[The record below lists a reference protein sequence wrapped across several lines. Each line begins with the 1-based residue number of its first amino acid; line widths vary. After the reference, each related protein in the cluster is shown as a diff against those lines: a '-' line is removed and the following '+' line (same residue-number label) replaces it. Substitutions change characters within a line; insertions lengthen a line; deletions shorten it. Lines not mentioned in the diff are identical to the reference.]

1 MKQRIFQILKW
12 SGIGFIFFFLI
23 LLIVAQLYEDKIGE
37 LVVKELNKSLKQP
50 ITVENVD
57 LTLVRTFPDASVIL
71 NQVSMPDSK
80 NGILLNAKTLSLNF
94 GFLSLFQDVIDIES
108 VVVADG
114 SLNILK
120 DKNGKPNYDVLIT
133 SDETSNKETEVQID
147 LQNATLRNMYAI
159 YEDKQFQQ
167 SGILRIESLKL
178 SGAFSNQQ
186 FELESTA
193 EIEIEFLNTKDG
205 EILSGRHIAY
215 ETVAKVDLDK
225 GEYDLQNTNL
235 YVEANKF
242 TVNGK
247 MITGNDFTDF
257 DVSLK
262 GIDGNL
268 YSVISLLPKKQ
279 ITALEDFSS
288 RGNFHI
294 ESSVKGRL
302 SKTSMPEIDLKFGL
316 KDGYVN
322 SKRLQ
327 NELKNVSF
335 EVEVENAKKSSTG
348 KGFVEM
354 TQFVGE
360 LLGERL
366 EASLFVEDISN
377 PLIDF
382 RFQGKIPME
391 AVFGFFGDEEF
402 VQEGSGAMEFKGIIL
417 EGYYEDMLSLSKVKN
432 IIANGLITFED
443 MSLKIK
449 DEKVSLSG
457 GEIFINNNNL
467 QINNLDIEV
476 AQNDLQLKGTFQ
488 NLLPVLL
495 KDSTTADDIKLIF
508 DTEVNSEKIDL
519 DKLLAFVE
527 KVQEQ
532 PEERKKEPS
541 RDVTLMEKGNVTASP
556 YYEFL
561 KLFDGDFVINVGNFK
576 YDNVKAQ
583 GSSGNL
589 TVDNGR
595 VVLQNIQI
603 DDFEIDKIVAK
614 DFTGNLAFQGKMMI
628 AKDVSVETMGGTIKM
643 TSNIYLDEETFF
655 DGFIECINLDGY
667 TLFNQLDNFGQDV
680 IVDKNIKG
688 DFDAKIRLKNYWDQD
703 GNVLYD
709 KLYALA
715 DLTITDGE
723 IIDFDLFTDFA
734 KFVKIE
740 DLKNVKF
747 TETRNQLEF
756 KDSRLTIPAMFIQN
770 NAVNMTIAGWQ
781 DYDLD
786 FDYNI
791 KINAGQTIA
800 NKFKRFN
807 PKRKAIKS
815 KRDGWFNIYVHV
827 FGDVND
833 YDFEYSKKSVEAAL
847 ETDMNTKFK
856 QIQNDILTEFKEN
869 ALEEPE
875 DWKNNELE
883 ENKK

>member
-12 SGIGFIFFFLI
+12 SGIGFIIFFLI
-23 LLIVAQLYEDKIGE
+23 LLIIAQIYEDKIGE
-37 LVVKELNKSLKQP
+37 LVVKELNKSLKKP

-71 NQVSMPDSK
+71 SQVSMPDTKS
-80 NGILLNAKTLSLNF
+80 GILLNAKTLSLNF
-94 GFLSLFQDVIDIES
+94 GFLSLFQDEIDIES

-120 DKNGKPNYDVLIT
+120 DKNGKTNYDVFIAFDES
-133 SDETSNKETEVQID
+133 SDKETEVQID

-167 SGILRIESLKL
+167 SGILHIESLKL

-186 FELESTA
+186 FDLESTA

-225 GEYDLQNTNL
+225 GEYDLKNTNL

-247 MITGNDFTDF
+247 IITTDDFTDF
-257 DVSLK
+257 DVSFK

-294 ESSVKGRL
+294 ESNVKGRL
-302 SKTSMPEIDLKFGL
+302 SKTSMPEIDLTFGL

-322 SKRLQ
+322 SKRLK

-335 EVEVENAKKSSTG
+335 EVRVENDEKSATG
-348 KGFVEM
+348 KAFVEM

-360 LLGERL
+360 LLDEKL
-366 EASLFVEDISN
+366 EAMLFVEDIEN

-402 VQEGSGAMEFKGIIL
+402 VQDGSGAMEFKGVIL
-417 EGYYEDMLSLSKVKN
+417 EGYYKDMLSLSGIRN
-432 IIANGLITFED
+432 IVANGLIAFEN
-443 MSLKIK
+443 MSLEVK
-449 DEKVSLSG
+449 DEKISLSQ
-457 GEIFINNNNL
+457 GEIYINNNNL
-467 QINNLDIEV
+467 QINNVDIKV
-476 AQNDLQLKGTFQ
+476 AQNDLQLKGMFQ

-495 KDSTTADDIKLIF
+495 KDSTTTDNVKLIF
-508 DTEVNSEKIDL
+508 DTEVKSEKIDL
-519 DKLLAFVE
+519 DELLAFVE
-527 KVQEQ
+527 KVQAE
-532 PEERKKEPS
+532 PEEPRREKS
-541 RDVTLMEKGNVTASP
+541 RDATLTEKGNVTASP

-561 KLFDGDFVINVGNFK
+561 KLFDGDFAVKVGDFK
-576 YDNVKAQ
+576 YDNVKAN

-589 TVDNGR
+589 TVENGR
-595 VVLQNIQI
+595 VILQNIVI
-603 DDFEIDKIVAK
+603 DEFELDKITAE

-628 AKDVSVETMGGTIKM
+628 AKDVRVKTMGGTIAM
-643 TSNIYLDEETFF
+643 TSNIYLDEETFL
-655 DGFIECINLDGY
+655 DGFIECTGLDGY

-680 IVDKNIKG
+680 IVDDNIRG
-688 DFDAKIRLKNYWDQD
+688 DFDAKIRLKNYWDKD

-715 DLTITDGE
+715 DVTITNGE
-723 IIDFDLFTDFA
+723 IVDFELFTDFS

-756 KDSRLTIPAMFIQN
+756 KDGRLTIPAMFIQN

-781 DYDLD
+781 DFDLD
-786 FDYNI
+786 FEYNI

-807 PKRKAIKS
+807 PKRKAIKA

-833 YDFEYSKKSVEAAL
+833 YDFEYSKATVEAAF
-847 ETDMNTKFK
+847 EADMNRKFQ
-856 QIQNDILTEFKEN
+856 QIQNDILTEFQKN

-875 DWKNNELE
+875 DWQNNELDE
-883 ENKK
+883 E

>member
-1 MKQRIFQILKW
+1 MKQRIIQILKW
-12 SGIGFIFFFLI
+12 SGIGFIFFFLV
-23 LLIVAQLYEDKIGE
+23 LLIVAQIYEDRIGE
-37 LVVKELNKSLKQP
+37 LVVKELNKSLKAP
-50 ITVENVD
+50 ITVEQVD

-71 NQVSMPDSK
+71 SQVSMPDTK

-94 GFLSLFQDVIDIES
+94 GFLSLFQEEIDIES

-120 DKNGKPNYDVLIT
+120 DKNGQVNYDVFIA
-133 SDETSNKETEVQID
+133 SEESSSSETEVQID
-147 LQNATLRNMYAI
+147 LKNATLRNVYAI

-167 SGILRIESLKL
+167 SGILHIESLNL
-178 SGAFSNQQ
+178 SGAFSTEQ
-186 FELESTA
+186 FELKSTA
-193 EIEIEFLNTKDG
+193 EIEIEFLNTKEG

-215 ETVAKVDLDK
+215 ETVAKVNLDK
-225 GEYDLQNTNL
+225 GEYALKNTNL

-247 MITGNDFTDF
+247 VTTTDDFTDF
-257 DVSLK
+257 DLSLK
-262 GIDGNL
+262 GVDGNL
-268 YSVISLLPKKQ
+268 QSVISLLPKKQ

-294 ESSVKGRL
+294 ESTLKGRL
-302 SKTSMPEIDLKFGL
+302 SKTSMPEFDLTFGL
-316 KDGYVN
+316 KEGYVN

-335 EVEVENAKKSSTG
+335 EVRIENKEKSKTG

-360 LLGERL
+360 LLGEKL
-366 EASLFVEDISN
+366 EAMLFVEDIDN

-402 VQEGSGAMEFKGIIL
+402 VQDGSGAMEFKGVIL
-417 EGYYEDMLSLSKVKN
+417 EGYYKDMLSLSGIRN
-432 IIANGLITFED
+432 IVANGLIAFED
-443 MSLKIK
+443 MSLKVK
-449 DEKVSLSG
+449 DEELSLSE
-457 GEIFINNNNL
+457 GEIYINNNNL
-467 QINNLDIEV
+467 QINNLNVEV
-476 AQNDLQLKGTFQ
+476 AQNDLQLKGSFQ

-495 KDSTTADDIKLIF
+495 KDSTTTDDVKLIF
-508 DTEVNSEKIDL
+508 DTEVNSDKIDL
-519 DKLLAFVE
+519 DALLAFVE
-527 KVQEQ
+527 KVQET
-532 PEERKKEPS
+532 PEKPQRETS
-541 RDVTLMEKGNVTASP
+541 RDATLTEKGNVTASP

-561 KLFDGDFVINVGNFK
+561 KLFDGDFRVTVGDFK
-576 YDNVKAQ
+576 YENVEAK

-595 VVLQNIQI
+595 VVLQNINVE
-603 DDFEIDKIVAK
+603 DFKIDKIVAK

-628 AKDVSVETMGGTIKM
+628 AKDVEVKTMSGTIKM
-643 TSNIYLDEETFF
+643 TSNIYLDEETFL
-655 DGFIECINLDGY
+655 DGFIECTNLDGY
-667 TLFNQLDNFGQDV
+667 TLFNQLDHFGQDV
-680 IVDKNIKG
+680 LTDKNIRG
-688 DFDAKIRLKNYWDQD
+688 TFDAKIRLKNYWDKD

-715 DLTITDGE
+715 DVTITNGE
-723 IIDFDLFTDFA
+723 IVDFDLFTDFS

-740 DLKNVKF
+740 DLKTVKF
-747 TETRNQLEF
+747 NEMRNQLEF
-756 KDSRLTIPAMFIQN
+756 KNERLTIPAMFIQN

-786 FDYNI
+786 FDYKI

-807 PKRKAIKS
+807 PKREAIKA

-827 FGDVND
+827 FGDVEN
-833 YDFEYSKKSVEAAL
+833 YDFEYSKKEVEAAL
-847 ETDMNTKFK
+847 EADMNRKYK
-856 QIQNDILTEFKEN
+856 QIQNDILTEFQEN

-875 DWKNNELE
+875 DWQNNELD
-883 ENKK
+883 ENK

>member
-12 SGIGFIFFFLI
+12 SGIGFVFFFLI
-23 LLIVAQLYEDKIGE
+23 LLIVAQLYEDRIGE
-37 LVVKELNKSLKQP
+37 LVVKELNKSLKKP

-57 LTLVRTFPDASVIL
+57 LTLVRTFPNASVIL
-71 NQVSMPDSK
+71 NQVSMPDTK
-80 NGILLNAKTLSLNF
+80 NGILLNARTLSLQF

-108 VVVADG
+108 IVIADG

-120 DKNGKPNYDVLIT
+120 NKNGKSNYDVFIT
-133 SDETSNKETEVQID
+133 SAESSDKETDVKID
-147 LQNATLRNMYAI
+147 LRNATLRNIYAI

-167 SGILRIESLKL
+167 SGILRIEKVNL
-178 SGAFSNQQ
+178 SGAFSTQQ
-186 FELESTA
+186 FDLKSTA

-215 ETVAKVDLDK
+215 ETVAKVDLEK

-235 YVEANKF
+235 YVEDNKF

-247 MITGNDFTDF
+247 IVTKANYTDF

-294 ESSVKGRL
+294 ESTVKGRL
-302 SKTSMPEIDLKFGL
+302 SKTSMPEISLTFGL
-316 KDGYVN
+316 KNGYVN
-322 SKRLQ
+322 SKRLK

-335 EVEVENAKKSSTG
+335 EVEVENEEKSSTG
-348 KGFVEM
+348 KAFVEM

-360 LLGERL
+360 LLNEKL
-366 EASLFVEDISN
+366 EASLFVEDATN

-391 AVFGFFGDEEF
+391 AVFGFLGDEEF
-402 VQEGSGAMEFKGIIL
+402 VQEGSGVMEFKNVIL
-417 EGYYEDMLSLSKVKN
+417 EGYYKDMLSMAKVRN
-432 IIANGLITFED
+432 ITANGLVAFEN

-449 DEKVSLSG
+449 EEMVNLSQ
-457 GEIFINNNNL
+457 GEIYINNNNL
-467 QINNLDIEV
+467 QINNLDV
-476 AQNDLQLKGTFQ
+476 AVAENDMQLKGTFQ

-495 KDSTTADDIKLIF
+495 KDSTLNEDIKLIF
-508 DTEVNSEKIDL
+508 DTEVKSEKIDL

-527 KVQEQ
+527 KVQEK
-532 PEERKKEPS
+532 PEIEEIKPQ
-541 RDVTLMEKGNVTASP
+541 DITLAEKGNVKASP

-561 KLFDGDFVINVGNFK
+561 KLFDGEFRVNVGSFK
-576 YDNVKAQ
+576 YDNIKAE
-583 GSSGNL
+583 GSSGDL

-595 VVLQNIQI
+595 VVLQNINI
-603 DDFEIDKIVAK
+603 ADFEIDKIVAK
-614 DFTGNLAFQGKMMI
+614 DFTGNLAFQGKMVI
-628 AKDVSVETMGGTIKM
+628 AKDVNVKTMGGTISM
-643 TSNIYLDEETFF
+643 TSNIYLDEETFV
-655 DGFIECINLDGY
+655 DGFVECTNLDGF

-680 IVDKNIKG
+680 LVDKNIKG
-688 DFDAKIRLKNYWDQD
+688 DFSAKIRLKTYWDKN

-715 DLTITDGE
+715 DVTIANGE
-723 IIDFDLFTDFA
+723 IINFSLFDEFS

-740 DLKNVKF
+740 DLKNIKF
-747 TETRNQLEF
+747 TKLDNQLEF
-756 KDSRLTIPAMFIQN
+756 KNGRLTIPAMFIQN

-781 DYDLD
+781 GFDLD

-791 KINAGQTIA
+791 KINVGQTIA
-800 NKFKRFN
+800 NKFKRYN
-807 PKRKAIKS
+807 PKRDAIKA

-827 FGDVND
+827 FGNVDK
-833 YDFEYSKKSVEAAL
+833 YDFEYSKKTVEAAL
-847 ETDMNTKFK
+847 ESDMNTKFK
-856 QIQNDILTEFKEN
+856 QIKNDILTEFKEDR
-869 ALEEPE
+869 LQEPIE
-875 DWKNNELE
+875 WKNNTIDK
-883 ENKK
+883 N

>member
-23 LLIVAQLYEDKIGE
+23 LLIVAQVYEDRIGE
-37 LVVKELNKSLKQP
+37 LVVKELNKSLKAP
-50 ITVENVD
+50 ITVEHVD
-57 LTLVRTFPDASVIL
+57 LTLVRTFPDASVVL
-71 NQVSMPDSK
+71 SQVSMPDTK
-80 NGILLNAKTLSLNF
+80 KGILLNAKTLSLNF

-120 DKNGKPNYDVLIT
+120 DINGNSNYDVFLTSTET
-133 SDETSNKETEVQID
+133 SDKETDVKID

-178 SGAFSNQQ
+178 SGAFSTQQ

-215 ETVAKVDLDK
+215 ETVAKVDLEK
-225 GEYDLQNTNL
+225 GEYNLKNTNL
-235 YVEANKF
+235 YVESNKF

-247 MITGNDFTDF
+247 VITKENYTDF

-262 GIDGNL
+262 GIDCNL

-294 ESSVKGRL
+294 ESTLQGRL
-302 SKTSMPEIDLKFGL
+302 SKTSMPEFDLTFGL

-335 EVEVENAKKSSTG
+335 EVQIENDEKSATG
-348 KGFVEM
+348 KAFVEM

-360 LLGERL
+360 LLGEKL
-366 EASLFVEDISN
+366 EAMLFVEDIEN

-391 AVFGFFGDEEF
+391 AVFGFFGDEKF
-402 VQEGSGAMEFKGIIL
+402 VQSGSGAMEFKGIIV
-417 EGYYEDMLSLSKVKN
+417 EGYYKDMLSLSGIRN
-432 IIANGLITFED
+432 IVANGLIAFED

-449 DEKVSLSG
+449 DEKVSLSQ

-467 QINNLDIEV
+467 QINNLDVKV
-476 AQNDLQLKGTFQ
+476 AQNDLQLKGSFQ

-495 KDSTTADDIKLIF
+495 KDSTTSDAIKLIF
-508 DTEVNSEKIDL
+508 NTEVKSEKIDL
-519 DKLLAFVE
+519 DELLAFVE
-527 KVQEQ
+527 KVQEE
-532 PEERKKEPS
+532 PEKLETTREE
-541 RDVTLMEKGNVTASP
+541 TLTEKGSVTASP

-561 KLFDGDFVINVGNFK
+561 KLFNGDFSVEVGSFK
-576 YDNVKAQ
+576 YDNIKAE

-595 VVLQNIQI
+595 VLLQNINI
-603 DDFEIDKIVAK
+603 ADFEIDKIVAK

-628 AKDVSVETMGGTIKM
+628 AKDVSVNTMGGNIKM
-643 TSNIYLDEETFF
+643 TSNIYLDEETFL
-655 DGFIECINLDGY
+655 DGFIECTKLDGY
-667 TLFNQLDNFGQDV
+667 TLFSQLDNFGQDV
-680 IVDKNIKG
+680 LTDKNIRG
-688 DFDAKIRLKNYWDQD
+688 EFDAKIRLKNYWDKA

-715 DLTITDGE
+715 DITISNGE
-723 IIDFDLFTDFA
+723 IVDFDLFTDFS
-734 KFVKIE
+734 KFVKVE

-747 TETRNQLEF
+747 TEMRNQLEF
-756 KDSRLTIPAMFIQN
+756 KNERLTIPAMFIQN

-786 FDYNI
+786 FDYKI

-807 PKRKAIKS
+807 PRKKAIKA

-827 FGDVND
+827 FGNVDK
-833 YDFEYSKKSVEAAL
+833 YDFAYSKKTVEAAL
-847 ETDMNTKFK
+847 EADLNQKFK
-856 QIQNDILTEFKEN
+856 QIQNDILTEFQKN

-875 DWKNNELE
+875 DWENNEVE
-883 ENKK
+883 EK